1 MSILFVK
8 IIVAKVHTVT
18 RIPLMEK
25 SLLDR
30 TLDLLRK
37 DKRNLSQLATESGL
51 GYFWLRRVK
60 NGSIANPGIR
70 QIEKLHATLTK

>member
-8 IIVAKVHTVT
+8 IIVAKVRTVT

-37 DKRNLSQLATESGL
+37 DKRNLNQIARASGL
-51 GYFWLRRVK
+51 NYFWLVRVK